1 MQYVGP
7 LEEDHHGHHGYTE
20 PKTMADYVKDDYWY
34 R

>member
-7 LEEDHHGHHGYTE
+7 VDDHGHHHGYTE